1 MRRLAP
7 SLLAVAVALAATPA
21 FAQGMPQLQFGNPFT
36 LWQVVWGAVIFIAL
50 YFLLMRLALP
60 QVSSVLELRAATIAG
75 DLQAAHAAKA
85 EADAAVAEMT
95 EETRRAR
102 AEAQAEIAA
111 AVDEAKRHAAEQAA
125 ELNEKLEKQLAE
137 AEARIA
143 AAHAAA
149 MGALREV
156 VTDTTGAL
164 VVRLTGKPAND
175 DRIGAAVDSV
185 LRGRGNA

>member
-1 MRRLAP
+1 MRHLTP
-7 SLLAVAVALAATPA
+7 PLLAGAVALTATPA
-21 FAQGMPQLQFGNPFT
+21 FAQGMPQLQFGNPFVT
-36 LWQVVWGAVIFIAL
+36 SQVLWGAIIFIVL
-50 YFLLMRLALP
+50 YVVLARFALP
-60 QVSSVLELRAATIAG
+60 QVGSVLELRAATIAA

-85 EADAAVAEMT
+85 EADTAVAEMT
-95 EETRRAR
+95 EENRRAR
-102 AEAQAEIAA
+102 AEAQAQIAA
-111 AVDEAKRHAAEQAA
+111 AVDEAKRRAAEQAA

-143 AAHAAA
+143 AAQAAA

-185 LRGRGNA
+185 MRGRGNA